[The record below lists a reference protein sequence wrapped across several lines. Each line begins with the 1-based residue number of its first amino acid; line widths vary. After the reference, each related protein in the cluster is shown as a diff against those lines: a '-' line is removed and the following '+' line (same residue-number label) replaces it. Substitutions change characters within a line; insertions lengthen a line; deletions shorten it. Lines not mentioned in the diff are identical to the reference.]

1 MTAQEVAV
9 YLIERCQTLKLYDSY
24 MFGSTLNGLGH
35 DIDLLIV
42 GPSGE
47 ALATLKKEISD
58 AGKELP
64 LDVLYMQ
71 PLEAIESDFVKRE
84 GCVQLSVLAS
94 DV

>member
-1 MTAQEVAV
+1 MTAQEIALH
-9 YLIERCQTLKLYDSY
+9 LIEQCQTLKHYDSY

-47 ALATLKKEISD
+47 TLVTLKKEIAD
-58 AGKELP
+58 AGQELP

-71 PLEAIESDFVKRE
+71 PLEAIESDFVNSER
-84 GCVQLSVLAS
+84 CVHLSVIAS
-94 DV
+94 PT